1 MRLNLQEGYALELL
15 AGLDDATEIVRL
27 PLLAAHVGVPL
38 AAARRVMERLVAARL
53 VQGRRG
59 RTGGYRLARP
69 LQQITLGQVIQALSD
84 RGEGAAGLPSDV
96 AQRASTFLELETSAA
111 LAAPVSRFLP
121 EAAAV

>member
-1 MRLNLQEGYALELL
+1 MELL

-38 AAARRVMERLVAARL
+38 AAARRTMERLVRARL
-53 VQGRRG
+53 VLGRRG

-69 LQQITLGQVIQALSD
+69 LVEITLGQVLGALSD
-84 RGEGAAGLPSDV
+84 PAEGVAGLPSDV
-96 AQRASTFLELETSAA
+96 AQRASAFLELETMGP
-111 LAAPVSRFLP
+111 LAASVSRFLP